1 MNKQTPFKIPFGIR
15 FKVNQYTSSEVYW
28 FIQAVE
34 HDQPFEGD
42 LNDRYLAF
50 LNTFIEG
57 EIKPST
63 MVDYDVLKEFYHD
76 VENRSSIDYQEGN
89 YESWEDQYKGGK
101 YFHQK
106 ALKLKEQ
113 LLKI

>member
-1 MNKQTPFKIPFGIR
+1 
-15 FKVNQYTSSEVYW
+15 
-28 FIQAVE
+28 
-34 HDQPFEGD
+34 
-42 LNDRYLAF
+42 
-50 LNTFIEG
+50 
-57 EIKPST
+57 
-63 MVDYDVLKEFYHD
+63 MVDYDVLKEFYND
-76 VENRSSIDYQEGN
+76 VENRSLIDYQEGN